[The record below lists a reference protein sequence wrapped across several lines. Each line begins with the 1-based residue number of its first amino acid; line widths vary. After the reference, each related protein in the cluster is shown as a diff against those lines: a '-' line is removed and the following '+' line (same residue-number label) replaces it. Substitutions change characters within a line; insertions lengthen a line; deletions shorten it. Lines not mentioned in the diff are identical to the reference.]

1 MSEPELKIENVSSD
15 DETIETPA
23 TPKPKREYKP
33 RPPKTQAQ
41 LDAFKKAVATR
52 DANAKRRREEAE
64 KILAESK
71 KETEEKVV
79 KKAIAIKKKQIK
91 AQLALEELSD
101 DDEPIEVVKQK
112 VKKVAERPAPKLA
125 FTFV

>member
-1 MSEPELKIENVSSD
+1 MSESKDIEEDIKVQNVS
-15 DETIETPA
+15 DEEVQA
-23 TPKPKREYKP
+23 PKREYKP

-41 LDAFKKAVATR
+41 MDAFKKAIATR

-64 KILAESK
+64 KILSQSK
-71 KETEEKVV
+71 KETEDKVI

-112 VKKVAERPAPKLA
+112 VKKIVERPPPKPI

>member
-1 MSEPELKIENVSSD
+1 MSEIVKEEDLSS
-15 DETIETPA
+15 EEEIETS

-33 RPPKTQAQ
+33 RPAKTEKQ
-41 LDAFKKAVATR
+41 LEAFKKAVAAR
-52 DANAKRRREEAE
+52 DANSKRRREEAE
-64 KILAESK
+64 KMLAESK

-112 VKKVAERPAPKLA
+112 VKKVTERPAPKIA

>member
-1 MSEPELKIENVSSD
+1 ML
-15 DETIETPA
+15 
-23 TPKPKREYKP
+23 
-33 RPPKTQAQ
+33 AQ
-41 LDAFKKAVATR
+41 
-52 DANAKRRREEAE
+52 
-64 KILAESK
+64 SK

-112 VKKVAERPAPKLA
+112 VKKVVERPASKP
-125 FTFV
+125 TFIFV